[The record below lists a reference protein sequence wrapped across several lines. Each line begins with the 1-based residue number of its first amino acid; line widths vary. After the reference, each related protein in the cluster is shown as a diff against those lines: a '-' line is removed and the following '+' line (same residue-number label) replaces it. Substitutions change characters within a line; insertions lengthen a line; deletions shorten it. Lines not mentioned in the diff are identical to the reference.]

1 MGVLILKRI
10 LILKLLEMIT
20 RKEIFE
26 TLVEMIADCVVELKV
41 FPAEITENMRLKND
55 LGADSMD
62 IAELAMECERRY
74 RIVIKDPEF
83 EQATTV
89 GKLTDLIAD
98 RINNIGYGK

>member
-1 MGVLILKRI
+1 
-10 LILKLLEMIT
+10 MIT

-62 IAELAMECERRY
+62 IAELAIECERRY

-89 GKLTDLIAD
+89 GKLMDLIAD

>member
-62 IAELAMECERRY
+62 IA
-74 RIVIKDPEF
+74 
-83 EQATTV
+83 
-89 GKLTDLIAD
+89 
-98 RINNIGYGK
+98 